1 MCCVQVGC
9 LVVVGGRVLVLPS
22 MLVRVVVSVKVGV
35 LVIVSA
41 SENA

>member
-1 MCCVQVGC
+1 MQVDC
-9 LVVVGGRVLVLPS
+9 LVIVGGRVLMLRCV
-22 MLVRVVVSVKVGV
+22 LVRVVVCVKVGV